1 MMRRKSLSLFGV
13 ILIISLFFLQ
23 SCSSKPETKVL
34 QRYFAAVKMND
45 KTTMG
50 TMAMEPISPEYA
62 SWEITASSED
72 MIEPYKLPDLNVKEL
87 GLKKKVEESV
97 IITMNAKDEV
107 DDALFE
113 MENARSTA
121 ARRAARNKVDDLQA
135 KYEGIRE
142 THNQLQTDYNA
153 AKSASQKEEDIAKFS
168 LGAGDVPNIREL
180 SGNVHSK
187 EVDIKVVLVSGDVK
201 NYKCFMMRYDLRDET
216 LNLPRRGMW
225 KILRFEDLD

>member
-13 ILIISLFFLQ
+13 ILLISLFFLQ
-23 SCSSKPETKVL
+23 SCQSKPETKVL

-62 SWEITASSED
+62 SWEIIASSED
-72 MIEPYKLPDLNVKEL
+72 VIEPYTLPDLNTKEME
-87 GLKKKVEESV
+87 LKKKVEESI

-113 MENARSTA
+113 MENARTTQ
-121 ARRAARNKVDDLQA
+121 ARRAARAKVDDLQT
-135 KYEGIRE
+135 KYEEIRE
-142 THNQLQTDYNA
+142 THNQLQVDYSA
-153 AKSASQKEEDIAKFS
+153 AKAASAKEQDIANFS

-187 EVDIKVVLVSGDVK
+187 EVDIKIVLVSGDTQ
-201 NYKCFMMRYDLRDET
+201 NYKCIMVRYDLRDET

-225 KILRFEDLD
+225 KILRFENLD